1 MFLSLFLRKFN
12 KLKTYI
18 VIIIIMI
25 LYIFSLDTLS
35 NLMCF
40 LIKIKL
46 NKLLLGI
53 YIYVY
58 ICQYVIR
65 TIPIY
70 EIKLFLLNIFDF

>member
-40 LIKIKL
+40 PIEIKL

-58 ICQYVIR
+58 ICQYVIG